1 MLITQSPKND
11 KLNNDHKDQDSSF
24 EEKKNLNSFVFMK
37 NYIQLRTKIKKKYTR
52 LKRSVTLVNAII
64 FIGILTTF
72 VYIFSYLFPFT
83 DNAFIVNNVRP
94 VAALTNG
101 YITDLYVQNGDVV
114 KKGQKLFTVF
124 QKPYI
129 YAVEQLTAD
138 LASAQAQLAVLKTTY
153 ERDLKLSENEQRN
166 YIKLDQDDQKYRQ
179 GYRIKSV
186 SLMTLQNSQQ
196 ETQAAKDKWQAALK
210 QLEIDKNQIE
220 AQENEIKSIAARL
233 KNAKVNL
240 ELTNVYAQGNGII
253 QNLFFT
259 IGTPVNI
266 NQPLF
271 SLVDTDNVYIQANF
285 NETDL
290 RDVRKGSKVLIFP
303 RMYLSR
309 KMFHGVVESD
319 YWSANRQLVDN
330 RTQLQNVI
338 NENQWILLPQRLPV
352 IIRITDPDPHYPLR
366 VGTSAYVY
374 IKV

>member
-1 MLITQSPKND
+1 
-11 KLNNDHKDQDSSF
+11 
-24 EEKKNLNSFVFMK
+24 MK
-37 NYIQLRTKIKKKYTR
+37 NFIQFRTKIKKNYTR
-52 LKRSVTLVNAII
+52 LKRSITLVNTII
-64 FIGILTTF
+64 FIGILTTII
-72 VYIFSYLFPFT
+72 YIFSYLFPFT
-83 DNAFIVNNVRP
+83 DNAFVVNNVRP

-101 YITDLYVQNGDVV
+101 YITDLYVQNGDAV

-153 ERDLKLSENEQRN
+153 DRDLKLSENEHRN
-166 YIKLDQDDQKYRQ
+166 YIKLDQDDQKYLK

-220 AQENEIKSIAARL
+220 AQANEIKSINARL

-290 RDVRKGSKVLIFP
+290 RDVRRGSKVLIFP

>member
-1 MLITQSPKND
+1 
-11 KLNNDHKDQDSSF
+11 
-24 EEKKNLNSFVFMK
+24 MK
-37 NYIQLRTKIKKKYTR
+37 NFIQFRTKIKKRYTR
-52 LKRSVTLVNAII
+52 LKRSITLVNTII
-64 FIGILTTF
+64 FIGILTT
-72 VYIFSYLFPFT
+72 VIYIFSYLFPFT
-83 DNAFIVNNVRP
+83 DNAFVVNNVRP
-94 VAALTNG
+94 VAALTSG

-129 YAVEQLTAD
+129 YTVEQLTAD

-153 ERDLKLSENEQRN
+153 DRDLKLSENEQRN
-166 YIKLDQDDQKYRQ
+166 YIKLYQDDQKYRK

-220 AQENEIKSIAARL
+220 VQGNEIKSIYARL

-309 KMFHGVVESD
+309 KVFHGVVESD

-330 RTQLQNVI
+330 RTQLQNVV

>member
-1 MLITQSPKND
+1 
-11 KLNNDHKDQDSSF
+11 
-24 EEKKNLNSFVFMK
+24 MK
-37 NYIQLRTKIKKKYTR
+37 NFIQFRTKIKKRYTR
-52 LKRSVTLVNAII
+52 LKRSITLVNTII
-64 FIGILTTF
+64 FIGILTT
-72 VYIFSYLFPFT
+72 VIYIFSYLFPFT
-83 DNAFIVNNVRP
+83 DNAFVVNNVRP
-94 VAALTNG
+94 VAALTSG

-129 YAVEQLTAD
+129 YTVEQLTAD

-153 ERDLKLSENEQRN
+153 DRDLKLSENEQRN
-166 YIKLDQDDQKYRQ
+166 YIKLYQDDQKYRK

-220 AQENEIKSIAARL
+220 VQGNEIKSIYARL

-309 KMFHGVVESD
+309 KVFHGVVESD

-330 RTQLQNVI
+330 RTQLQNVV

-352 IIRITDPDPHYPLR
+352 IIRITDLDPHYPLR

>member
-1 MLITQSPKND
+1 MQ
-11 KLNNDHKDQDSSF
+11 F
-24 EEKKNLNSFVFMK
+24 
-37 NYIQLRTKIKKKYTR
+37 RTKIKKSYTR
-52 LKRSVTLVNAII
+52 LKRSMTLVNTII

-153 ERDLKLSENEQRN
+153 DRDLKLSENEQRN
-166 YIKLDQDDQKYRQ
+166 YIKLDQDDQKYRE

-210 QLEIDKNQIE
+210 QLEIDKNQIK
-220 AQENEIKSIAARL
+220 AQENEIKSIDARL

>member
-1 MLITQSPKND
+1 
-11 KLNNDHKDQDSSF
+11 
-24 EEKKNLNSFVFMK
+24 MK

>member
-1 MLITQSPKND
+1 MLITQSPKNH
-11 KLNNDHKDQDSSF
+11 KLNNDCKDQDSSF
-24 EEKKNLNSFVFMK
+24 EEKKNLNSFIFMK
-37 NYIQLRTKIKKKYTR
+37 NYIQFRTKIKKNYTR

-210 QLEIDKNQIE
+210 QLEIDKNQIK
-220 AQENEIKSIAARL
+220 AQENEIKSIGARL

>member
-1 MLITQSPKND
+1 MLITQSPKNH
-11 KLNNDHKDQDSSF
+11 KLNNDCKDQDSSF
-24 EEKKNLNSFVFMK
+24 EEKKNLNSFIFMK
-37 NYIQLRTKIKKKYTR
+37 NYIQFRTKIKKNYTR

-210 QLEIDKNQIE
+210 QLEIDKNQIK
-220 AQENEIKSIAARL
+220 AQENEIKSIGARL
-233 KNAKVNL
+233 KKAKVNL